1 MCLVLSRG
9 AAGHWNPRRLPAAT
23 SLMRRSRSPRPV
35 IAFPT
40 NRDWWKTPFRRVRT
54 ARPDLKG
61 QYEMQDLP
69 PGEYYVAALTDLA
82 PDDLRNADFLGSIA
96 AAAIRVTIG
105 LGEQKTQNIRLT
117 GPSR

>member
-1 MCLVLSRG
+1 MFTFTDKRAALSG
-9 AAGHWNPRRLPAAT
+9 TLETASRRQAHEY
-23 SLMRRSRSPRPV
+23 MV

-69 PGEYYVAALTDLA
+69 PGEYYLAALTDLA
-82 PDDLRNADFLGSIA
+82 PDDLHDSDFLGSIA
-96 AAAIRVTIG
+96 SSGSRVTIG
-105 LGEQKTQNIRLT
+105 VGEQKTQNIRLT
-117 GPSR
+117 APIR